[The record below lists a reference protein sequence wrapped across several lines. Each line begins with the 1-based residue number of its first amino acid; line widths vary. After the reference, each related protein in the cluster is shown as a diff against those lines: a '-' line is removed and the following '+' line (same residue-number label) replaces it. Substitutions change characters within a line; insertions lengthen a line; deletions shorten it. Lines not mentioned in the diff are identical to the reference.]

1 MPSTTYTDFQP
12 PAISAAWLNEV
23 NRVVFNLLG
32 QTGNAST
39 EILEAIRGLGL
50 EYNVQAF
57 GASTAKTKAENKAAL
72 QAAIAYANSNGG
84 GVIYVPYEINYGYKD
99 TDLSTHPD
107 FAGVTKPIFVRDF
120 SIGDSFAGYPDA
132 YDGAQ
137 EKRFYFTPQP
147 YATLTFTAGVASGGT
162 SATLSAAWSRIS
174 GLWEVTFSN
183 GEKRSVTFSN
193 GATTATWGTPLSSAA
208 AAAFNFVNYGQHNG
222 NYFIV
227 RGDWPP
233 GVQVFNDANY
243 GAPNSANRTAFD
255 NRRAHFAVG
264 VKGRATWQ
272 VGQGVKVGPGF
283 TDEELSDFHI
293 EKLPQAGETLGAH
306 SVLVVE
312 RKTCNASYGGGRTVP
327 NAAHHFE
334 RGASLNGTLVM
345 LEDTGATLYLT
356 LRVGGSS
363 AGDFS
368 ILNQG
373 GNFVIEMP
381 LLGKAMTVRGD
392 TRNVLIGTETDNAA
406 AILNVASTTKGFLP
420 PRMTTAQ
427 RDAIAAP
434 PSGLVIYNTTTN
446 KLNVRGA
453 AAWEQVTSV

>member
-1 MPSTTYTDFQP
+1 MPSTTYTNFQP
-12 PAISAAWLNEV
+12 PAISAEWLNEV
-23 NRVVFNLLG
+23 NRVVFSLLG
-32 QTGNAST
+32 QTGNADT

-57 GASTAKTKAENKAAL
+57 GASTAKTEAENKAAL

-120 SIGDSFAGYPDA
+120 SIGDSFAGYPGA

-147 YATLTFTAGVASGGT
+147 QTARTWTTSLLAGAT
-162 SATLSAAWSRIS
+162 SATLSSNWLQNT
-174 GLWEVTFSN
+174 GPWEVTFSN
-183 GEKRSVTFSN
+183 GEVRMVTFTN
-193 GATTATWGTPLSSAA
+193 GAATATWTPALAGAA
-208 AAAFNFVNYGQHNG
+208 TANFVYTNYGQHNG
-222 NYFIV
+222 NYFV
-227 RGDWPP
+227 LRGAWPP
-233 GVQVFNDANY
+233 GFQVFNDADY
-243 GAPNSANRTAFD
+243 GAPSSAGRSALD
-255 NRRAHFAVG
+255 NRRAHYAVG

-272 VGQGVKVGPGF
+272 VGQGTQVGPTY
-283 TDEELSDFHI
+283 TDEEMSNFVI
-293 EKLPQAGETLGAH
+293 EKLAAPGDTLGDH
-306 SVLVVE
+306 TVVVVE
-312 RKTCNASYGGGRTVP
+312 RKTCNTSYGGGRQIP

-334 RGASLNGTLVM
+334 RGASLNGTLMM
-345 LEDTGATLYLT
+345 LEDTGTTLYLT
-356 LRVGGSS
+356 LRVAGSS

-368 ILNQG
+368 ILNQS

-392 TRNVLIGTETDNAA
+392 TRNVLIGTETDDAA
-406 AILNVASTTKGFLP
+406 AILNVSSTTKGFLP

-453 AAWEQVTSV
+453 VAWEAVTSV